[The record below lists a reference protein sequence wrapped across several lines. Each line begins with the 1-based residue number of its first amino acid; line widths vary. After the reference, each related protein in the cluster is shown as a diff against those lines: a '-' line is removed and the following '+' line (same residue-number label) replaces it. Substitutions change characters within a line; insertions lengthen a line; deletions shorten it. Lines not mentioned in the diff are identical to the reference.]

1 MLRAMYS
8 GITGLKNF
16 QTQMDVVG
24 NNIANVNTVGF
35 KSSRVTF
42 QTTLLQ
48 TLKSGKSPDGQ
59 FGGTNPMQIGM
70 GSKVASVDKIMSQS
84 SFQNTGKITDLA
96 IQGDGFFVL
105 SDGEGSYFTRAGNFT
120 RDTSGYLVDPSS
132 GMKLQGWTAK
142 ISSSGKRYVDSNDP
156 IGDIQISAGQVMAA
170 KQTTFVNLAHNLKSD
185 VGIKESTIVIKSLS
199 GQNIPVKFRFERD
212 MSKANRDKIV
222 YKWTAESLNEDYPL
236 KDNKGYLELDESGNV
251 KEWITYDGNT
261 TTPKSD
267 PKIRL
272 GIIEK
277 YNIEQTGT
285 PPAYPTLS
293 IGNGAS
299 TASIEGDIIL
309 TKDGKSVEI
318 DTTPTKL
325 INVDFTAGTPGTFKV
340 TLNDK
345 DGTSLTFIGTG
356 NTVKDINDALNKG
369 LEDAANGVKLTGLQ
383 LNATDTSLNIDDG
396 TAATLTLKGIEREV
410 LQPAT
415 GGEIKLTDLETP
427 TNFSKVKYQSPTV
440 STSTLIFD
448 SLGNSYNA
456 YIKFTKIDE
465 NTWQW
470 KAQLEDGTPL
480 KKLDQQGNQTDE
492 IAQGVIA
499 FDSNGS
505 IAATDWSIEDDGSIN
520 EVDGK
525 GGFGF
530 WFDPAKTGGALD
542 QSQEPSSSSAAGP
555 VKVEIKF
562 NNITQFASPNSVTVN
577 DQDGNAEGTL
587 ESFAINEV
595 GEVVGSF
602 SNGRSDILGR
612 VALAT
617 FNNPEGLMEIG
628 NSLYAQSSNSGLAQ
642 IGIAG
647 VGGRGTLIPGALEM
661 SNVDLAEEFTNMIVA
676 QRGFQAT
683 SRIITTSDQIL
694 NELVNMKR

>member
-285 PPAYPTLS
+285 PPLN
-293 IGNGAS
+293 IGGNTS

-318 DTTPTKL
+318 DTTQ
-325 INVDFTAGTPGTFKV
+325 INVNFTAGTPGTPGTPGTFEV
-340 TLNDK
+340 TLTDK
-345 DGTSLTFIGTG
+345 DGTDLTFTGTG

-383 LNATDTSLNIDDG
+383 LNATDTSLNIDPVNN
-396 TAATLTLKGIEREV
+396 TPLTLKGIEREV